1 MTQCTR
7 GHRTAGVLATAAIPP
22 APYDAIVT
30 HAFSASPSDSLHAAL
45 APPGNEAA
53 LLVRLRAGDAAAF
66 ETLVREQGPR
76 MLAVARRFFSTDED
90 AADAVQDA
98 FLSAF
103 KALPA
108 FEGGSA
114 LGTWLHRITVNASLM
129 RLRSR
134 KRRPEVAIDDLLPRY
149 QDDGHRIEPL
159 AAFTPPEE
167 PDLERRELAMRVRE
181 KIDLLPDD
189 YRTVLVLRDI
199 EGLDTD
205 AAAEALEITP
215 GAVKTRLHRARQA
228 LRTLLEAELSK

>member
-1 MTQCTR
+1 M
-7 GHRTAGVLATAAIPP
+7 APPATAK
-22 APYDAIVT
+22 
-30 HAFSASPSDSLHAAL
+30 
-45 APPGNEAA
+45 PGARDDAA
-53 LLVRLRAGDAAAF
+53 LLTRLRAGEGRAF
-66 ETLVREQGPR
+66 EELVRTNGPR
-76 MLAVARRFFSTDED
+76 MLAVARRFFTTDED

-103 KALPA
+103 KALPS

-129 RLRSR
+129 RLRAR
-134 KRRPEVAIDDLLPRY
+134 RRRPEIPIDDLLPRY
-149 QDDGHRIEPL
+149 RDDGHRIDPL
-159 AAFTPPEE
+159 PASHPTDES
-167 PDLERRELAMRVRE
+167 DLERRELLARVRV

-199 EGLDTD
+199 EGLDTE

-228 LRTLLEAELSK
+228 LRTLLEVELSK